1 MATKMEMTVL
11 DMMNEIAK
19 KTRAL
24 DDATPGE
31 ERAMAIEDANLISN
45 LAKNFFVGANL
56 AVEKE
61 RIKAKYKCLDNSILD
76 KVVGT
81 L

>member
-1 MATKMEMTVL
+1 MDKMEMTVL

-19 KTRAL
+19 KTKAL
-24 DDATPGE
+24 DDSQPGE
-31 ERAMAIEDANLISN
+31 ERAIAIEDANLIAN
-45 LAKNFFVGANL
+45 LSKNFFVGASL

-61 RIKAKYKCLDNSILD
+61 RIKAKYKTLDNSILD
-76 KVVGT
+76 KVIGT